1 MGPGQRE
8 TTGLAEQSPDVDGVL
23 WRAFV
28 EASPDVVLVIDPEGT
43 ILFVNRKNPVF
54 AHRPIVGE
62 KIWDFAVGDDAQARI
77 RERIRQVVTKREAIH
92 YEHPG
97 VRREGG
103 PGWYEVR
110 AIPVVVD
117 GKVDRILWASN
128 DISERMLAKEQL
140 ETSERRFRALVEHGS
155 DCTVVIDQQGRIQYS
170 SPAVLRTLGYQ
181 AAEMNGMPAS
191 ELVHPDDVATSGLG
205 MLESP
210 HGASKASTIRLRH
223 KDGSWRWLEGT
234 ATNLLDDPAVRGMV
248 VNRLDVTERKKEE
261 AYLAFQAAVLA
272 QVNEPVVAVTR
283 ESVVTYW
290 NAAAER
296 LFGWTAGEVVGHNT
310 DSFLRSSFP
319 NGADEMVATIRQTHA
334 WRGPIVMHKKNGDEV
349 TVDASVRT
357 KPETGD
363 GIVVLQDVTAKREL
377 EEQVRQSQKME
388 AIGLLAGGVAH
399 DFNNLLA
406 VILGFSEL
414 AARKLPPGHPV
425 AQQLS
430 EVFEAARRGGEL
442 TRKLLA
448 FSRKQ
453 FIQRRLLDLGA
464 SVADFAR
471 LMGRIVGEDIEL
483 VIEPAPGPLVVRA
496 DAVQL
501 EQVLLNLCTNA
512 RQAMPGG
519 GTLRLT
525 TATVTL
531 DGVMPHKGRYAQIT
545 VSDTG
550 VGMDER
556 TRMRV
561 FEPFF
566 TTKAEG
572 TGLGLATVYGIV
584 QQHGGLV
591 SVDSTPGRGTT
602 FRVLLPIVTDAEAPA
617 STPKTKP
624 LESPRAGGNELV
636 LVAEDEPSLRTLV
649 TATLTDLGY
658 RVVAASD
665 GEEAVRQYERLG
677 EQVSLVLLDVV
688 MPRVGARE
696 AYERIHAMKS
706 DVRVLFMT
714 GYAPESTRLAQL
726 IESGKA
732 AILEKPFT
740 PQALAAKVR
749 SVIDA

>member
-1 MGPGQRE
+1 M
-8 TTGLAEQSPDVDGVL
+8 DGVL

-28 EASPDVVLVIDPEGT
+28 EASPDVVLVVDPEGT

-62 KIWDFAVGDDAQARI
+62 KIWDFAVGDDAQARL
-77 RERIRQVVTKREAIH
+77 RERIRQVVTSREAIH

-97 VRREGG
+97 VGRDGG
-103 PGWYEVR
+103 PGWHEVR

-117 GKVDRILWASN
+117 GKVERILWASN
-128 DISERMLAKEQL
+128 DISERMLAKERL
-140 ETSERRFRALVEHGS
+140 EASERRFRALVEHGS

-170 SPAVLRTLGYQ
+170 SPAVTRTLGYE
-181 AAEMNGMPAS
+181 AAEMNGMQAAD
-191 ELVHPDDVATSGLG
+191 LVHPDDVATSGLG
-205 MLESP
+205 MLGGP

-234 ATNLLDDPAVRGMV
+234 ATNLLDDPAVQGMV

-261 AYLAFQAAVLA
+261 VYLAFQAAVLA
-272 QVNEPVVAVTR
+272 QVNEPIMAATR
-283 ESVVTYW
+283 QSIVTYW

-296 LFGWTAGEVVGHNT
+296 LFGWTAAEVIGQSALEFFRTRYPNGRDEVVA
-310 DSFLRSSFP
+310 S
-319 NGADEMVATIRQTHA
+319 VAATQA
-334 WRGPIVMHKKNGDEV
+334 WRGPMVMNKKSGEPV
-349 TVDASVRT
+349 TVETSIRMMSEHGDA
-357 KPETGD
+357 
-363 GIVVLQDVTAKREL
+363 IIVLQDVTAKREL

-483 VIEPAPGPLVVRA
+483 VVEPAPGPLVVRA

-525 TATVTL
+525 TAAVTL
-531 DGVMPHKGRYAQIT
+531 DDGMAHKGPYAQIT
-545 VSDTG
+545 VRDTG
-550 VGMDER
+550 VGMDEKTR
-556 TRMRV
+556 TRV

-584 QQHGGLV
+584 QQHGGFV
-591 SVDSTPGRGTT
+591 SVDSAPGLGTT
-602 FRVLLPIVTDAEAPA
+602 FRVLLPLAADGEVPV
-617 STPKTKP
+617 STPKGKP
-624 LESPRAGGNELV
+624 SESPRAGGNELV
-636 LVAEDEPSLRTLV
+636 LVAEDEPSLRALV

-658 RVVAASD
+658 RVVAAAD
-665 GEEAVRQYERLG
+665 GEEAVREYERVG
-677 EQVSLVLLDVV
+677 KDVSLVLLDVV

-696 AYERIHAMKS
+696 AYERIQAIKS

-726 IESGKA
+726 IESGRA
-732 AILEKPFT
+732 AMLEKPFT